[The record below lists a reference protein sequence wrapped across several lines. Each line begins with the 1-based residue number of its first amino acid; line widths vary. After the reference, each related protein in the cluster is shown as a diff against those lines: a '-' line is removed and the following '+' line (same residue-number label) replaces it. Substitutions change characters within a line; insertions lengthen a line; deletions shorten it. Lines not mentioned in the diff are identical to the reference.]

1 MIYWLIAATVWRSSW
16 PRSPRHV
23 IKRKCSRRWRAV
35 PLFACVAKRRPRA
48 TTWAAVA
55 RATASPGAPR
65 AGQRSPTST
74 ATVNGSDALKNH
86 SLPVPAI
93 TKKTPRSFSFNFY
106 QYTIRLALFQIT
118 PIVCISFFFL
128 SFILL
133 IIIIWHSSD
142 SIKYNQ
148 SSTLGSRAVLPNVSH
163 NKHQVEVNGF
173 SVMSCFMRVFHRERK
188 IYSSL
193 FSIVYKIPVFISIA
207 FSRRETEKEGEGE
220 RKKKRSAGSII
231 ILTILR
237 LLCMGRI
244 FLSISV
250 LSPRNVG
257 KCWKI
262 FQIPNP
268 PPQPR

>member
-118 PIVCISFFFL
+118 PIVCISFFF
-128 SFILL
+128 SLL
-133 IIIIWHSSD
+133 HTINHYYLTLIWFNQIQSKFNSWIASSV
-142 SIKYNQ
+142 
-148 SSTLGSRAVLPNVSH
+148 T
-163 NKHQVEVNGF
+163 
-173 SVMSCFMRVFHRERK
+173 
-188 IYSSL
+188 
-193 FSIVYKIPVFISIA
+193 
-207 FSRRETEKEGEGE
+207 
-220 RKKKRSAGSII
+220 KR
-231 ILTILR
+231 
-237 LLCMGRI
+237 
-244 FLSISV
+244 F
-250 LSPRNVG
+250 P
-257 KCWKI
+257 
-262 FQIPNP
+262 
-268 PPQPR
+268 